1 MGRGVHLERGR
12 RAGDPTTRLHHGAGQ
27 NNRRS
32 THRYPVKEP
41 TVADNSKPEVATV
54 AEAVS
59 PITAELQDQ
68 INLQK
73 REYGMYVAAVQ
84 IFAGVALAYNPGD
97 AIPI

>member
-1 MGRGVHLERGR
+1 
-12 RAGDPTTRLHHGAGQ
+12 
-27 NNRRS
+27 
-32 THRYPVKEP
+32 VKEP

-73 REYGMYVAAVQ
+73 KEYGQYVASQQ
-84 IFAGVALAYNPGD
+84 IFAGTALAYNPGD
-97 AIPI
+97 AIPVENCERLGYVDQGLAVKVGTKAHKDLMESLGRPVS